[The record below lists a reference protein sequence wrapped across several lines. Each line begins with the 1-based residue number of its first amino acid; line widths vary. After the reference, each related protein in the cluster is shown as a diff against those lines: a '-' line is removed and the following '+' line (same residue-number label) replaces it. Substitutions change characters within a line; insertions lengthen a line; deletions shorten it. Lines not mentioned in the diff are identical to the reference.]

1 MSKQAEKQSNGRSA
15 SGTSELV
22 KMLQKAYRM
31 EVETVANYLANSVHL
46 DGVRAEEVKR
56 SLAEDVTEELGH
68 ARQLANRIKQLRG
81 RIPGSLELQF
91 DQESLRPPQT
101 TTDVRHVIEGVITAE
116 REAIEHYRAIIH
128 SAADE
133 DPVTADLAT
142 QILADEEAHR
152 TQFEGFLAELDA

>member
-56 SLAEDVTEELGH
+56 SLAEDVT
-68 ARQLANRIKQLRG
+68 
-81 RIPGSLELQF
+81 
-91 DQESLRPPQT
+91 
-101 TTDVRHVIEGVITAE
+101 
-116 REAIEHYRAIIH
+116 
-128 SAADE
+128 
-133 DPVTADLAT
+133 
-142 QILADEEAHR
+142 
-152 TQFEGFLAELDA
+152 